1 MPLLITL
8 PVSIYL
14 VVQGSAMATTIDEVK
29 RVLTKGEGPEA
40 ALVPQSGSSNTI
52 EERRDGTMD
61 SPATNSTSS
70 RDEDKNLLK
79 DLFDLRNFSLSTK
92 PNDQSSA
99 STVQVR
105 QISSRKYKDSDSSED
120 SADDGGSAQYSSH
133 SGGSAPAAF
142 RQSDSCRGSIH
153 TNTSS
158 SFVSGHETSLV
169 ASENEFDY
177 DECTNTENS
186 DRLSVDW
193 ECSNSGH
200 SRSQS
205 REAILKAEAKDSRA
219 ERGRSTEPAKPDRE
233 NKQTSGRSIVQVH
246 HENAQ
251 SQHSSKHC

>member
-1 MPLLITL
+1 
-8 PVSIYL
+8 
-14 VVQGSAMATTIDEVK
+14 MATTIDEVK
-29 RVLTKGEGPEA
+29 RVLTKGEGAEA
-40 ALVPQSGSSNTI
+40 ASVPQSGSSNTI

-61 SPATNSTSS
+61 SPAANSTSS
-70 RDEDKNLLK
+70 KDEDKNLLK

-158 SFVSGHETSLV
+158 SFVSGNEASLV

-177 DECTNTENS
+177 DECTNTENP

-193 ECSNSGH
+193 ECSNSSQ

-205 REAILKAEAKDSRA
+205 REATLKAEVKDSMRT
-219 ERGRSTEPAKPDRE
+219 ERSRSTEPAKDRP
-233 NKQTSGRSIVQVH
+233 NKRNSGSSIVQVH
-246 HENAQ
+246 HQNAQ
-251 SQHSSKHC
+251 SQHLSKYCG